1 MTVQDLRDV
10 LRERAEV
17 PSPGN
22 PYRHDQVSSRIRR
35 TRLRRRATAGAGAM
49 AVVVASAVV
58 GVSLLPG
65 TATAPDRGAVAIART
80 EQDMPAGLPE
90 QFTAGDGTA
99 YRRLAVGTIKKE
111 DAKKVSF
118 TVPVSGKPL
127 DVAMTCDGE
136 DFVNT
141 PRVSVNGNADTGAQV
156 LPCGKAMQLRPL
168 SLVRRGATEA
178 TVTFDTTV
186 VGRGCVQRDKD
197 GPCVPP
203 KPKVAAWHVA
213 VYEWTP
219 PARRV
224 EPEPVKDFP
233 DRVDGWTLARSAT
246 GVSDRDSSFTLV
258 VKSASGKIGVDQL
271 CTGDLAARM
280 WFKIRVNGTDAPMVG
295 GCNVWKSGDYP
306 MVLSEYDVPK
316 GSRVTISG
324 KIGFWGE
331 YTNRPV
337 RWSVGVY
344 VK

>member
-10 LRERAEV
+10 LRERAEA

-22 PYRHDQVSSRIRR
+22 PNRQDQVRSRIRR

-49 AVVVASAVV
+49 AAVVASAVV
-58 GVSLLPG
+58 GVHLLPG
-65 TATAPDRGAVAIART
+65 TASAPEPATART
-80 EQDMPAGLPE
+80 EQDKPAGLPE
-90 QFTAGDGTA
+90 KFTAGDGTA
-99 YRRLAVGTIKKE
+99 YRRLAVGTIRKE
-111 DAKKVSF
+111 GAKKVSF

-186 VGRGCVQRDKD
+186 VARGCVQRKKD
-197 GPCVPP
+197 GPCVTP
-203 KPKVAAWHVA
+203 KPKVATWHVA

-219 PARRV
+219 PARPV

-233 DRVDGWTLARSAT
+233 DRVAKWKLARSAT

-258 VKSASGKIGVDQL
+258 VKSASGKIGMDQL

-306 MVLSEYDVPK
+306 MALSEYDVPK
-316 GSRVTISG
+316 GSRVTITG
-324 KIGFWGE
+324 QIGFWGE

>member
-10 LRERAEV
+10 LREQAEA

-22 PYRHDQVSSRIRR
+22 PNRHDQVRSRIRR
-35 TRLRRRATAGAGAM
+35 TRLRRRATAGTV
-49 AVVVASAVV
+49 AVAASAVV

-65 TATAPDRGAVAIART
+65 TVTAPEPGATATARA
-80 EQDMPAGLPE
+80 EQDKPAGLPE
-90 QFTAGDGTA
+90 EFTAGDGTA

-111 DAKKVSF
+111 GAKKVSF

-156 LPCGKAMQLRPL
+156 LPCGKSMELRPL
-168 SLVRRGATEA
+168 SLVQRGVKEA

-186 VGRGCVQRDKD
+186 VARGCVQRKKD
-197 GPCVPP
+197 GPCVAP
-203 KPKVAAWHVA
+203 KPKVATWQVA

-219 PARRV
+219 PARPV

-233 DRVDGWTLARSAT
+233 DRTNGWKLARSAT

-258 VKSASGKIGVDQL
+258 VKSASGKIGMDQL

-306 MVLSEYDVPK
+306 MAVSEYDVPK
-316 GSRVTISG
+316 GSRVTITG

>member
-10 LRERAEV
+10 LRERAEA

-22 PYRHDQVSSRIRR
+22 PNRHDQVRSRIRR
-35 TRLRRRATAGAGAM
+35 TRLRRRATAGAGAV
-49 AVVVASAVV
+49 AAFVASAVV
-58 GVSLLPG
+58 GVLLLPG
-65 TATAPDRGAVAIART
+65 TAPEVISAARVVQ
-80 EQDMPAGLPE
+80 EMPAGLPE
-90 QFTAGDGTA
+90 KFTAGDGTA
-99 YRRLAVGTIKKE
+99 YRRLAVGAIKKE
-111 DAKKVSF
+111 GAKKVSL

-156 LPCGKAMQLRPL
+156 LPCEKAMELRPL

-186 VGRGCVQRDKD
+186 VGRGCVQRKKD
-197 GPCVPP
+197 GPCVTPE
-203 KPKVAAWHVA
+203 PKVATWNVA

-233 DRVDGWTLARSAT
+233 DQVDGWKLARSAA

-258 VKSASGKIGVDQL
+258 VKSASGKIGMDQL

-306 MVLSEYDVPK
+306 MALSEYDVPK
-316 GSRVTISG
+316 GSRVTITG

-337 RWSVGVY
+337 RWSAGVY